1 MEKRLFLLDGMA
13 LAYRAHFAFIARPI
27 RTSKGVNTSALFG
40 FASNLLDLIDR
51 EKPTHMAVVFD
62 TPVPT
67 ARHTLYPEYKAHREA
82 MPEDLVFA
90 LPHLRRFATAFGIPV
105 LAVDGYEADDV
116 IGTLATQAE
125 PAGFT
130 TYMVTPDKDF
140 GQLVSE
146 RVLIYKPGLKGE
158 APEVLGV
165 PEILARWEITRVD
178 QVIDML
184 GLIGDTADNIP
195 GVPGV
200 GPKTA
205 QKLIAEFG
213 SLEDLL
219 ARTAEVKGKMRE
231 KLEQFAEQARLSK
244 TLATINRAV
253 PLAAGPD
260 ALSLGAP
267 DPAALQALLAEFEFR
282 SLAKRAL
289 GAAADTPAA
298 PPPASAAPAAPGEQ
312 GDLFAAPSAPPPAAP
327 AAPAPTDSGGQL
339 DLGMPSTRRT
349 IADVAHTYEHI
360 TTAEGRAALAD
371 RLRGLRSFCFDTE
384 TDGLEPRHA
393 ALVGLAFSWEAHRGC
408 FVRLPAGAAETRAAL
423 EVFRPAFADPAIEKV
438 GHNLKFD
445 LAVLKAHGLEVEGP
459 LVDTMLAHALLEP
472 DQRHGMDYL
481 SEVLLDYTPVPLT
494 RLIGDPADP
503 AGQKKVSEVDP
514 EALAEYSAEDADVT
528 WQLRAVLEP
537 MLRERGQERV
547 FREVEAP
554 LVRVLVDMEHEG
566 IALDTGVLAIF
577 GATLEEQARTLETR
591 INELAGRPFNL
602 NSPKQLGEI
611 LFDELKLADKPKKTR
626 TGQYATNEQTLLAL
640 SGSHPI
646 VQAILDY
653 RELVKLKG
661 TYVDALPASVDPV
674 TGRVHTHFGQIRTA
688 TGRLNSDNPNLQNIP
703 IRTEQGREIRRAFVA
718 RGPEWVLLSADYSQ
732 IELRI
737 IAALSEDPGMLEAFA
752 RGDDIHTAT
761 AARVYGVE
769 PAAVTREMR
778 ARAKMVNFG
787 IPYGISAF
795 GLAQRLNIPR
805 GEAAELIDGYFAKF
819 SGIRGYIDR
828 TIAFAHQHGYVE
840 TVTGRR
846 RALPDIHSANAT
858 TRAAAERN
866 AINTPIQG
874 TAADMIKIAMSR
886 VQDELRRRRLRA
898 RLLLQVHDELL
909 LEVPREEVDE
919 VRRLVEKCMK
929 TALPLP
935 VPIVVETGVGANWL
949 EAH

>member
-40 FASNLLDLIDR
+40 FASTLLDLIDR

-67 ARHTLYPEYKAHREA
+67 ARHTLYPEYKAHREE
-82 MPEDLVFA
+82 MPEDLAFA

-105 LAVDGYEADDV
+105 LAIDGYEADDV

-125 PAGFT
+125 PQGFT

-158 APEVLGV
+158 AAEVLGV
-165 PEILARWEITRVD
+165 PEVLARWEITRIE

-213 SLEDLL
+213 SLESLL

-231 KLEQFAEQARLSK
+231 KLEQFAGQARLSK
-244 TLATINRAV
+244 TLATINREV
-253 PLAAGPD
+253 PLPAGPD
-260 ALSLGAP
+260 SLALGSPDAP
-267 DPAALQALLAEFEFR
+267 ALQALLAEFEFR

-289 GAAADTPAA
+289 GAAAE
-298 PPPASAAPAAPGEQ
+298 APAAPVAAGET
-312 GDLFAAPSAPPPAAP
+312 GDLFAPAAT
-327 AAPAPTDSGGQL
+327 APAGTPGTPASSSEVAGAGQL
-339 DLGMPSTRRT
+339 DLGMAATHRT
-349 IADVAHTYEHI
+349 ITDVPHTYAHI
-360 TTAEGRAALAD
+360 TTAEGRASLAD
-371 RLRGLRSFCFDTE
+371 TLRGLRSFCFDTE

-408 FVRLPAGAAETRAAL
+408 FVRLPADPAETRAAL

-445 LAVLKAHGLEVEGP
+445 LAVLKAHGIEVEGP

-494 RLIGDPADP
+494 RLIGDAE
-503 AGQKKVSEVDP
+503 AGPQKRVSEVDP
-514 EALAEYSAEDADVT
+514 QALADYSAEDADVT
-528 WQLRAVLEP
+528 WQLRARLDP

-566 IALDTGVLAIF
+566 IALDTAALATF
-577 GATLEEQARTLETR
+577 GATLADQAGHLETR
-591 INELAGRPFNL
+591 IAELAGRPFNL

-661 TYVDALPASVDPV
+661 TYVDALPAAVDPA

-761 AARVYGVE
+761 AAKVYGVE
-769 PAAVTREMR
+769 PPAVTREMR

-805 GEAAELIDGYFAKF
+805 GEAAALIDGYFDKF

-828 TIAFAHQHGYVE
+828 TIAFAHRHGYVE

-858 TRAAAERN
+858 TRAGAERN

-874 TAADMIKIAMSR
+874 TAADMIKIAMAR
-886 VQDELRRRRLRA
+886 VHAELRRRGLRA

-909 LEVPREEVDE
+909 LEVPRAEIDA
-919 VRRLVEKCMK
+919 VRALVENCMK

-935 VPIVVETGVGANWL
+935 VPIVVETGVGDNWL

>member
-40 FASNLLDLIDR
+40 FASTLLDLIDR
-51 EKPTHMAVVFD
+51 EKPSHMAVVFD

-67 ARHTLYPEYKAHREA
+67 ARHVLYPEYKAHREA
-82 MPEDLVFA
+82 MPEDLAFA
-90 LPHLRRFATAFGIPV
+90 LPHLRRFATAFGVPV
-105 LAVDGYEADDV
+105 LAMDGYEADDV
-116 IGTLATQAE
+116 IGTLATHAE

-146 RVLIYKPGLKGE
+146 RVHIYKPGLKGE

-165 PEILARWEITRVD
+165 SEVLARWEITRVD

-213 SLEDLL
+213 SLEALL

-231 KLEQFAEQARLSK
+231 KLEQFADQARLSK
-244 TLATINRAV
+244 TLATIDRAV
-253 PLAAGPD
+253 PLTVGPESL
-260 ALSLGAP
+260 ALGAP
-267 DPAALQALLAEFEFR
+267 DAAALQALLAEFEFR
-282 SLAKRAL
+282 SLARRAL
-289 GAAADTPAA
+289 GAAAETATPASAA
-298 PPPASAAPAAPGEQ
+298 PPPAAAPLGQ
-312 GDLFAAPSAPPPAAP
+312 GDLFAAPATPAAAP
-327 AAPAPTDSGGQL
+327 EASAAPQL
-339 DLGMPSTRRT
+339 ELGMPATHRT

-371 RLRGLRSFCFDTE
+371 TLRGLRSFCFDTE

-408 FVRLPAGAAETRAAL
+408 FVRLPADPVETRAAL

-459 LVDTMLAHALLEP
+459 LADTMLAHALLEP

-481 SEVLLDYTPVPLT
+481 SEVLLDYTPIPLT
-494 RLIGDPADP
+494 RLIGDPDDP
-503 AGQKKVSEVDP
+503 AGQKKVSAVDP
-514 EALAEYSAEDADVT
+514 AALAEYSAEDADVT
-528 WQLRAVLEP
+528 WQLRSKLDP

-566 IALDTGVLAIF
+566 IALDTAVLAVF
-577 GATLEEQARTLETR
+577 GRTLEEQAKTLEVR

-626 TGQYATNEQTLLAL
+626 TGQYATNEQTLVTLA
-640 SGSHPI
+640 GAHPI

-661 TYVDALPASVDPV
+661 TYVDALPASVDAT

-718 RGPEWVLLSADYSQ
+718 RGPDWVLLSADYSQ

-761 AARVYGVE
+761 AAKVYGVD
-769 PAAVTREMR
+769 PSAVTREMR

-795 GLAQRLNIPR
+795 GLAQRLNIAR

-828 TIAFAHQHGYVE
+828 TIAFAHRHGYVE

-874 TAADMIKIAMSR
+874 TAADMIKIAMAR
-886 VQDELRRRRLRA
+886 VHDGLRA
-898 RLLLQVHDELL
+898 GGLRSRLLLQVHDELL
-909 LEVPREEVDE
+909 LEVPRTEVDE
-919 VRRLVEKCMK
+919 VRALVEKCMK
-929 TALPLP
+929 TALPLA

>member
-40 FASNLLDLIDR
+40 FASTLLDLIDR

-67 ARHTLYPEYKAHREA
+67 ARHTLYPDYKGHREA
-82 MPEDLVFA
+82 MPEDLAFA
-90 LPHLRRFATAFGIPV
+90 LPHLRTFATAFGIPV
-105 LAVDGYEADDV
+105 LAMDGYEADDV
-116 IGTLATQAE
+116 IGTLATRAE

-158 APEVLGV
+158 APEILGV
-165 PEILARWEITRVD
+165 PEVLARWEITRVD

-184 GLIGDTADNIP
+184 GLVGDTADNIP

-213 SLEDLL
+213 SLEALL

-244 TLATINRAV
+244 TLATINREV
-253 PLAAGPD
+253 PLSSGPD
-260 ALSLGAP
+260 ALALGAP
-267 DPAALQALLAEFEFR
+267 DTAALQALLAEFEFR

-289 GAAADTPAA
+289 GAAAEPPAPATASGAPTPADA
-298 PPPASAAPAAPGEQ
+298 GGQGDLFAAAPAAPG
-312 GDLFAAPSAPPPAAP
+312 GAPDA
-327 AAPAPTDSGGQL
+327 QL
-339 DLGMPSTRRT
+339 NLGMPATHRT
-349 IADVAHTYEHI
+349 ITDVAHTYEHI
-360 TTAEGRAALAD
+360 TTADARAALAAQ
-371 RLRGLRSFCFDTE
+371 LRSLRSFCFDTE

-408 FVRLPAGAAETRAAL
+408 FVRLPADPAEARAAL

-481 SEVLLDYTPVPLT
+481 SEVLLDYTPIPLT
-494 RLIGDPADP
+494 RLIGDEA
-503 AGQKKVSEVDP
+503 AGPQKKVSEVDP
-514 EALAEYSAEDADVT
+514 AALAEYSAEDADVT
-528 WQLRAVLEP
+528 WQLRARLDP
-537 MLRERGQERV
+537 MLGERGQERV

-566 IALDTGVLAIF
+566 ITLDTTVLATF
-577 GATLEEQARTLETR
+577 GRTLEEQAQLLEAR

-626 TGQYATNEQTLLAL
+626 TGQYATNEQTLVTLA
-640 SGSHPI
+640 GAHPI

-661 TYVDALPASVDPV
+661 TYVDALPASVDPA

-718 RGPEWVLLSADYSQ
+718 RGPDWMLLSADYSQ

-761 AARVYGVE
+761 AAKVYGVE

-805 GEAAELIDGYFAKF
+805 SEAAALIDGYFDKF

-828 TIAFAHQHGYVE
+828 TIAFAHRHGFVE

-858 TRAAAERN
+858 TRAGAERN

-874 TAADMIKIAMSR
+874 TAADMIKLAMTR
-886 VQDELRRRRLRA
+886 VHGELRGRRLRS

-909 LEVPREEVDE
+909 LEVPHDEVDE
-919 VRRLVEKCMK
+919 VRALVEKCMK
-929 TALPLP
+929 NALPLA